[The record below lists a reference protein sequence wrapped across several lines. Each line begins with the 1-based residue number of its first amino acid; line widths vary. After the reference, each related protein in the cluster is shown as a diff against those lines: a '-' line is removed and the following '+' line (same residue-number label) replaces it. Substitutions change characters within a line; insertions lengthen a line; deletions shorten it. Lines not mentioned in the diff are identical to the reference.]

1 MMHNVKEMG
10 GVLEKYEKKLNE
22 KKIFGNLEISNENNI
37 NYNSIIPIK
46 KDDSVEENNL
56 KVNNKLLEVENTA
69 LTQRVNILEEKL
81 NKLLSLSKLP
91 LNYMDNINI
100 DLKN

>member
-1 MMHNVKEMG
+1 MMDNVKEMG

-91 LNYMDNINI
+91 FNYMDNINI